1 MNIITPQQNEYLQQF
16 VETYPNF
23 PGPGID
29 FKDLSLLYT
38 DNPAISIITMYL
50 AENISPLK
58 PDCIIGCDARGFI
71 LGTLLSR
78 CMGLPLVLA
87 RKPGKLPGELITKKY
102 GLEYGNAELQMHKHI
117 ISRYKSPVI
126 ADDVLATGG
135 TVIAVTNMLEE
146 LGILV
151 NSFAFVSEIK
161 GLNARQ
167 RIIES
172 CGIDKIFSVIN
183 S

>member
-1 MNIITPQQNEYLQQF
+1 MNITTEQNEYLQQF
-16 VETYPNF
+16 VETYENF

-38 DNPAISIITMYL
+38 DNTAIKIIQNYFSL
-50 AENISPLK
+50 ALNSMEK
-58 PDCIIGCDARGFI
+58 RPDCVIGCDARGFI
-71 LGTLLSR
+71 IGTLISMEL
-78 CMGLPLVLA
+78 GIPLILA
-87 RKPGKLPGELITKKY
+87 RKPGKLPGKLLTKKY

-117 ISRYKSPVI
+117 ISRYKCPVI

-146 LGILV
+146 IGIQV
-151 NSFAFVSEIK
+151 N
-161 GLNARQ
+161 LNARQ
-167 RIIES
+167 RIIEN
-172 CGIDKIFSVIN
+172 CGTDKIFSVLN